1 MEVEVSERVW
11 SLELGILWGS
21 LVKFSEVGGG
31 KGWSGK
37 KKHNLFKRVGRYR
50 DFVWDFV
57 GRCCFFV
64 FSSEMLGFGCKR
76 FRKKNVKF

>member
-1 MEVEVSERVW
+1 MEV
-11 SLELGILWGS
+11 LEGLEFGVGDLWGNV
-21 LVKFSEVGGG
+21 VKFKSWGR

-37 KKHNLFKRVGRYR
+37 KKHNLFKRVGRYQ

-76 FRKKNVKF
+76 FRKNP